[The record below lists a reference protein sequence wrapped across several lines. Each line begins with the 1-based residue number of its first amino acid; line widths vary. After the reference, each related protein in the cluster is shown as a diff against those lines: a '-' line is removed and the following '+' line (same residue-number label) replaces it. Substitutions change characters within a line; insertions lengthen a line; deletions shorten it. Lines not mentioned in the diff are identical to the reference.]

1 MNHPLIRIA
10 LTFVPL
16 TAVVVA
22 QHQTVL
28 DPPVVGGV
36 LPYAIELREVSLA
49 PAPIPTLHSVA
60 AGKWEGQWILLAGRT
75 AGLHGLTGF
84 NAFDPQYENREVWVI
99 DPATR
104 QSWHKSLVETSPA
117 SGLTADVVDSLS
129 TVNSQFHQLDQTLLV
144 VGGYGY
150 KRSVAG
156 HRTYDTL
163 TFIDLPG
170 LVGWVKQAAGAET
183 SQAADHL
190 QQIRD
195 PYFQVTGGSLERLH
209 GEYQLVMGQNY
220 TGSYRPF
227 FNGIYTRQVRRF
239 QVASTPEGWTVPT
252 ASMLATAPLDAYR
265 RRDLNVATIIQAG
278 AQPGVYEER
287 AVAFSGVFTPE
298 GGAWTVPVL
307 IAPGGVVT
315 MANPAAPDTL
325 RQGFQIYHS
334 AKVGLFHR
342 ATREMHVVMFG
353 GITILEH
360 NATTGSFAADEN
372 APFTNQCGVVVRRED
387 GQFRQYFLPT
397 RFPLI
402 QTTQGKELR
411 FGANAEFFPAAGIPM
426 LNAKV
431 IDLARLRGPTVI
443 GHIFGGIVADAG
455 NGGLTGASG
464 RVFEVVLTPVSPPP
478 VPLAALDGPDLRLSW
493 PSVSSWQ
500 YLLETS
506 PDLATW
512 TEADSPLPGTG
523 ETMIWH
529 HPRDAPS
536 RFYRLFGAAGSRAP

>member
-1 MNHPLIRIA
+1 MNHHFLQIA
-10 LTFVPL
+10 LSWFAL
-16 TAVVVA
+16 SAALMA

-36 LPYAIELREVSLA
+36 LPYSVELREVSLA
-49 PAPIPTLHSVA
+49 PAPLPTLHSVA
-60 AGKWEGQWILLAGRT
+60 AARWQGQWILLAGRT

-84 NAFDPQYENREVWVI
+84 NAFDPQTENREVWVI
-99 DPATR
+99 DPTTR
-104 QSWHKSLVETSPA
+104 QSWRKSLLETAPA
-117 SGLTADVVDSLS
+117 SGLAADVVDSLS
-129 TVNSQFHQLDQTLLV
+129 SVNSQFYQQDHTLLV

-150 KRSVAG
+150 KRSAAAY
-156 HRTYDTL
+156 RTYDTL

-170 LVGWVKQAAGAET
+170 LIEWVKQPSGIET
-183 SQAADHL
+183 SRAADHI

-195 PYFQVTGGSLERLH
+195 AYFQMTGGSLKRLH

-239 QVASTPEGWTVPT
+239 LVEEGAGGWTVSSG
-252 ASMLATAPLDAYR
+252 SMLATVPADAYR
-265 RRDLNVATIIQAG
+265 RRDLNVATILQAG

-287 AVAFSGVFTPE
+287 AVVFSGVFTLE
-298 GGAWTVPVL
+298 GGVWTVPVL

-315 MANPAAPDTL
+315 MDNPTVPDTL

-353 GITILEH
+353 GITVLEH
-360 NATTGSFAADEN
+360 NSTTGQFTADEQ
-372 APFTNQCGVVVRRED
+372 APFTNQCGVVVRRQD
-387 GQFRQYFLPT
+387 GKFRQYFLPT

-402 QTTQGKELR
+402 QTPTGKELR

-426 LNAKV
+426 LNEEV
-431 IDLARLRGPTVI
+431 IDLTQLKGQTVI
-443 GHIFGGIVADAG
+443 GHVFGGIVADAG

-464 RVFEVVLTPVSPPP
+464 RVFEVALTPTSPPP
-478 VPLAALDGPDLRLSW
+478 VPVATLADTDIRLIW
-493 PSVSSWQ
+493 PSISSWQ

-506 PDLATW
+506 TDLMSW
-512 TEADSPLPGTG
+512 TEADPPLLGTG
-523 ETMIWH
+523 DWLDWK
-529 HPRDAPS
+529 HPCDAPQ
-536 RFYRLFGAAGSRAP
+536 RFYRLFGAAESRAP